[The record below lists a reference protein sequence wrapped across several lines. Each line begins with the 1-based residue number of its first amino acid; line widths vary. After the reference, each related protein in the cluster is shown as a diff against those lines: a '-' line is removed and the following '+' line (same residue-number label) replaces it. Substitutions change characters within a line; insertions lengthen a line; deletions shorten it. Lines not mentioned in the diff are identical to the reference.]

1 MRALGRKFAV
11 TSGPARVVQRTR
23 LDTFDRRLRSAG
35 MSLEHDAVRGQEL
48 LVLESASGPSST
60 VPVAGAIRWPAFAEA
75 LPEGPVR
82 DQVAPVAD
90 IRALTVV
97 AEEKR
102 RVRRLELRNG
112 DGKTVVRIEL
122 DEPAGGGAARPAM
135 VTVRELRGY
144 GDEARRAVAL
154 LTGLGLR
161 PASDDEAEADGA
173 TAAGRCRPGRAGRRA
188 ARVGAR
194 PGSCRP

>member
-1 MRALGRKFAV
+1 MVRP
-11 TSGPARVVQRTR
+11 PA
-23 LDTFDRRLRSAG
+23 F
-35 MSLEHDAVRGQEL
+35 
-48 LVLESASGPSST
+48 P
-60 VPVAGAIRWPAFAEA
+60 VPDAIRWPAFAEA
-75 LPEGPVR
+75 LPEGSVR
-82 DQVAPVAD
+82 DQVAGATT

-112 DGKTVVRIEL
+112 DGKTVVRIDL
-122 DEPAGGGAARPAM
+122 DEPVGGGASRPAM

-161 PASDDEAEADGA
+161 PASDDEDETDGGRSLPMSTA
-173 TAAGRCRPGRAGRRA
+173 TRRPASCSRRRSAA
-188 ARVGAR
+188 
-194 PGSCRP
+194 SCRP